1 MKAIEIINNSKWV
14 FLESAKVQESTDLE
28 LIFVIGSVSNEP
40 ENTIVGEAFPVD
52 YDNQSDR
59 FKVTFNDFVGYS
71 ILNESYDNIDTSNE
85 INIDGFRIYKKSN
98 FLDYVLQDTF
108 ATQIIEEDVLHYFFF
123 TQSHLINVAS
133 AEAPEIIKLNTTKPK
148 LH

>member
-85 INIDGFRIYKKSN
+85 INIDGFRI
-98 FLDYVLQDTF
+98 
-108 ATQIIEEDVLHYFFF
+108 
-123 TQSHLINVAS
+123 
-133 AEAPEIIKLNTTKPK
+133 
-148 LH
+148 

>member
-1 MKAIEIINNSKWV
+1 MKTIEIINNSKWV
-14 FLESAKVQESTDLE
+14 FLESAKVQKNTDLE
-28 LIFVIGSVSNEP
+28 IIFVIGSVSDEP

-52 YDNQSDR
+52 YDDQSER
-59 FKVTFNDFVGYS
+59 FKVTFNDFIGYS

-108 ATQIIEEDVLHYFFF
+108 ATQIIKEDVLHYFFF
-123 TQSHLINVAS
+123 TQDHLINVAS
-133 AEAPEIIKLNTTKPK
+133 SEAPELIKLNTTTK